1 MNLLDILYERKNQE
15 LSALKQ
21 GEREISYRKLWNGII
36 NMSKINVGE
45 TENVGIL
52 IDNSIEFVVSFFSV
66 LMCGKVATL
75 IDASSKIDDVIEVVD
90 KCDIKSIWSVNK
102 YKSDLMELEDK
113 GIRIH
118 YADELLSFEYDEKDI
133 NFASPQDRSNDV
145 AVIIPTSGTTSE
157 RKYVQ
162 LTHKN
167 IFTNFMA
174 VNRLYRLKEGE
185 RNLLSLPLTSMFC
198 LTVDLLVSFSAGL
211 CVVIY
216 EGVFSPKLFLRQ
228 LYNDN
233 IDYFITVPA
242 VLKALCALKDR
253 DYFRVDRIRR
263 ITIGGEKASITEL
276 NEFYDAFKNAVVIYG
291 YGMTECSPVL
301 TTTTLDD
308 YREKNASVGRAMED
322 IQIKIVDSDGNSIN
336 NYEIGEIIATGP
348 NIMKGYYGV
357 SDSNIVD
364 GWIKTGDLGYMDDDG
379 YLYVTGRIKNL
390 IISAGK
396 NVSPEEV
403 ATTLLNSRLVTDI
416 RVRGM
421 KNDVFGEM
429 VVADV
434 VLSNGVTIETVKNYC
449 IEHMASYKIPKKF
462 YVCDEIEKN
471 SMNKIV
477 RKV

>member
-1 MNLLDILYERKNQE
+1 MNILDILYIRRNEN
-15 LSALKQ
+15 LLAIKQ
-21 GEREISYRKLWNGII
+21 GQREITYKDLWNRIVTLSKVDVGNNENIGIY
-36 NMSKINVGE
+36 
-45 TENVGIL
+45 
-52 IDNSIEFVVSFFSV
+52 IDNSIEFIVALFSI
-66 LMCGKVATL
+66 LYTGKVATL
-75 IDASSKIDDVIEVVD
+75 IDVSSKAEDVFDVIE
-90 KCDIKSIWSVNK
+90 KCNIRTVWSVSKFAKELNK
-102 YKSDLMELEDK
+102 LDK
-113 GIRIH
+113 KKINVH
-118 YADELLSFEYDEKDI
+118 FADEIENYELKENEYFSEMI
-133 NFASPQDRSNDV
+133 LDRSDDV

-167 IFTNFMA
+167 IYTNFMA

-198 LTVDLLVSFSAGL
+198 LTVDLLVSFSAGM

-216 EGVFSPKLFLRQ
+216 EGTFSPKIFLRQ
-228 LYNDN
+228 LYSDK

-253 DYFRVDRIRR
+253 EYFKVDKIRR
-263 ITIGGEKASITEL
+263 VTIGGEKASLSEL

-308 YREKNASVGRAMED
+308 YREKNASVGKAIED
-322 IQIKIVDSDGNSIN
+322 VKIKIVDSEGNIIKN
-336 NYEIGEIIATGP
+336 NEIGEIIASGP
-348 NIMKGYYGV
+348 NIMKGYYGK

-364 GWIKTGDLGYMDDDG
+364 GWIKTGDLGYLDDDG

-403 ATTLLNSRLVTDI
+403 ETTLLNSSLVSDI
-416 RVRGM
+416 RVRGI

-429 VVADV
+429 VVADI
-434 VLSNGVTIETVKNYC
+434 VLSNGVTVEAVKNYC
-449 IEHMASYKIPKKF
+449 IDHIASYKIPKKF
-462 YVCDEIEKN
+462 YVCEKIEKN